1 MDILKKISDCIVN
14 MERENINDL
23 VLEALSN
30 EELTIEE
37 IYHRGLN
44 DGMTRAL
51 DKFEE
56 KEYYLPEIIVCADT
70 LNEGISLLKKKGDI
84 KRDSKA
90 TIVLAV
96 VEGDTHEIGKN
107 IVKIMME
114 ASGYNVL
121 DLGVNQNSQYII
133 NEAIKNKA
141 DIIALSSMMTTTM
154 ENMKNVIN
162 DLNRM
167 NLDKRPKVII
177 GGGPVNNNFAKEI
190 GADGYSPNAPKAVSL
205 IKTLMG
211 EAI

>member
-1 MDILKKISDCIVN
+1 MDTLKRISDCIVN
-14 MERENINDL
+14 MERENIKDL

-37 IYHRGLN
+37 IYHSGLN

-70 LNEGISLLKKKGDI
+70 LNEGISLLKEKGDI
-84 KRDSKA
+84 KKDSKA
-90 TIVLAV
+90 TIALAV

-114 ASGYNVL
+114 ASGYDVI
-121 DLGVNQNSQYII
+121 DLGVNQKSKNII
-133 NEAIKNKA
+133 KAAIDNRA
-141 DIIALSSMMTTTM
+141 DIIGLSSMMTTTM
-154 ENMKNVIN
+154 ENMKTVIS
-162 DLNRM
+162 DLN
-167 NLDKRPKVII
+167 NLKLEKKPKVII
-177 GGGPVNNNFAKEI
+177 GGGPVNKNFAEEI
-190 GADGYSPNAPKAVSL
+190 GADGYSENAPKAVLL
-205 IKTLMG
+205 IKKLME